1 MSEFVKINEESLEE
15 VVGGAIR
22 TVHND
27 AVPYANVR
35 ETPGLHGTVAAKLA
49 NGTKVRTTGNTVKRD
64 GYVWY
69 EITLAEGS
77 DYGWIAGSLIGY

>member
-1 MSEFVKINEESLEE
+1 MSEMNRIQEEALEE

-27 AVPYANVR
+27 SVPYANVR
-35 ETPGLHGTVAAKLA
+35 ETPGLKGTVAAKLA
-49 NGTKVRTTGNTVKRD
+49 NGTKVRTTGNKVKKD
-64 GYVWY
+64 GYIWY
-69 EITLAEGS
+69 EITLESGS

>member
-1 MSEFVKINEESLEE
+1 MSELNKINEEALEE

-35 ETPGLHGTVAAKLA
+35 EAPGLNSTVAARLA
-49 NGTKVRTTGNTVKRD
+49 NGVKVRTTGNKVKKD

-69 EITLAEGS
+69 EITLVDGS